1 MNTRFSK
8 LLRRNHLLLVP
19 VMLAALLV
27 TAGSIMAQGQTTIS
41 IAFWGNNEEANNTEQ
56 MIAVCEKANPTITVD
71 ENWVQGSYEEKVTT
85 MIAGGTPPDL
95 WQISQSD
102 LPGFTDAFAPVTG
115 IDASAYTSPTFT
127 NALTIN
133 GQLYAIPFVA
143 KPKVMGINV
152 DLFKA
157 AGIPIP
163 SLTDRMTTQEFQ
175 DLATK
180 LSSGDGDQ
188 RVFGSAPLWFGGW
201 LFIFGNTF
209 YNAAGTQVTV
219 GDQSAIDAANFVIDS
234 ANKYHYAPTAA
245 ESTGQDMFNWFL
257 SGKVAMFP
265 DFGPWD
271 LPLIKPVTDM
281 NWELVPD
288 PGKGEPLEIDGFG
301 ISAQSQNP
309 DAAKTIATCLSQN
322 KDAQEILGSSAA
334 AVGVPVVQPAADDF
348 AKSIP
353 NHNINAF
360 VLAAADSPI
369 QYGNKIDGQI
379 QDTFNHEINSRTA
392 LGTGTE
398 DPATVFPEVA
408 KELNALFNQ

>member
-1 MNTRFSK
+1 
-8 LLRRNHLLLVP
+8 
-19 VMLAALLV
+19 
-27 TAGSIMAQGQTTIS
+27 
-41 IAFWGNNEEANNTEQ
+41 
-56 MIAVCEKANPTITVD
+56 
-71 ENWVQGSYEEKVTT
+71 
-85 MIAGGTPPDL
+85 
-95 WQISQSD
+95 
-102 LPGFTDAFAPVTG
+102 
-115 IDASAYTSPTFT
+115 
-127 NALTIN
+127 
-133 GQLYAIPFVA
+133 IPFVA

-209 YNAAGTQVTV
+209 YNADGTQVTV